1 MQLSSSYDLARK
13 RLNLEQMVTKCLQD
27 GPTTILSIYTPC
39 FVSVEICIVLLL
51 LVNLD
56 QKCLH

>member
-51 LVNLD
+51 VNLD